1 MEPLPLEFYSRPTLE
16 AARALLGMH
25 LCFSPAESE
34 PLRIG
39 RIVEVEAYLGTED
52 RASHARLVRRG
63 GKLVPSPRSSLMFGR
78 VGIAYVYL
86 IYGMHNCFNVV
97 AHSDGAVGA
106 VLVRALAP
114 MQNVGATRGLGPQ
127 SLRGPARLCSALG
140 IDRRHNGHDLTT
152 REHGPEGALFLAAGE
167 PIPDS
172 AIAAGPRIGVDYA
185 GDDALLPYRLVERG
199 SPFLSR

>member
-1 MEPLPLEFYSRPTLE
+1 MEPLPLEFYSRPTLD

-25 LCFSPAESE
+25 LCFSPAASE
-34 PLRIG
+34 PLRVG

-78 VGIAYVYL
+78 VGISYVYL

-97 AHSDGAVGA
+97 AHSEGAVGA
-106 VLVRALAP
+106 VLIRALAP
-114 MQNVGATRGLGPQ
+114 VRGLDASKGPQ

-140 IDRRHNGHDLTT
+140 IDRRMNGHDLTT
-152 REHGPEGALFLAAGE
+152 SEPGPDGALFVAAGE

-172 AIAAGPRIGVDYA
+172 AVAAGLRIGVDYA

>member
-1 MEPLPLEFYSRPTLE
+1 MEPLPLPFYLRPTLE
-16 AARALLGMH
+16 VARALLGMN
-25 LCFSPAESE
+25 LCFSAVASE
-34 PLRIG
+34 PPRVG

-78 VGIAYVYL
+78 VGRAYVYL

-97 AHSDGAVGA
+97 AHSEGAVGA
-106 VLVRALAP
+106 ILIRALAP
-114 MQNVGATRGLGPQ
+114 VHGPGGASDSP
-127 SLRGPARLCSALG
+127 SLRGPARLCSAFG

-152 REHGPEGALFLAAGE
+152 GEPGPDGALFLSAGE

-172 AIAAGPRIGVDYA
+172 AVAAGPRIGVDYA

>member
-16 AARALLGMH
+16 VARALLGMR
-25 LCFSPAESE
+25 LGFSPAASE

-52 RASHARLVRRG
+52 RASHARLLRRG
-63 GKLVPSPRSSLMFGR
+63 GKQVPSPRSSLMFGR

-106 VLVRALAP
+106 ILIRALSP
-114 MQNVGATRGLGPQ
+114 VQNVGAGPQ

-152 REHGPEGALFLAAGE
+152 SEPGPQGSLFLTAGE

-172 AIAAGPRIGVDYA
+172 AVAAGPRIGVDYA